1 MSIFYCKDSK
11 STKFQTALQK
21 MAFSGLLPIKILPNL
36 AAESVDVQEFH
47 VVVQEMNVAVQFWHF
62 VVQFFRQF
70 LNSADQFFR
79 QFSNFAVEAAVEAAV
94 AAQ

>member
-1 MSIFYCKDSK
+1 
-11 STKFQTALQK
+11 

-36 AAESVDVQEFH
+36 AAESADVQEFH
-47 VVVQEMNVAVQFWHF
+47 VVVLEMNAAVQFWHF

-70 LNSADQFFR
+70 LNSPDQFFR
-79 QFSNFAVEAAVEAAV
+79 QFLNYAVQSVV